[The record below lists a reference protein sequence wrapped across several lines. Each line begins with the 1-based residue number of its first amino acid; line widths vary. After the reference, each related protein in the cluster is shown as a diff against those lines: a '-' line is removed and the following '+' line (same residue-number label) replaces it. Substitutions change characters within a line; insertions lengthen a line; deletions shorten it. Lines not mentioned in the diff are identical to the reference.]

1 MVSKYLIVILN
12 QYLLQKNTNV
22 EFGSIYIRTDAI
34 KVKDEE
40 KVEEE
45 KVEEK
50 NMWQLF
56 TDLFKKGK

>member
-1 MVSKYLIVILN
+1 MEISGVSSKAYTSAAQGV
-12 QYLLQKNTNV
+12 
-22 EFGSIYIRTDAI
+22 D
-34 KVKDEE
+34 
-40 KVEEE
+40 EEE